1 MIEEH
6 EGLTGTPLSVTLEL
20 PGGSISDEH
29 LLLLI
34 LQELGVVSR
43 TAITSG
49 RLAAAGRQE
58 LMETLDAFLRSL
70 RAMGTY
76 AQIFIHDA
84 QRLPPDVLQQIE
96 VLSSGETGKL
106 FQILLVG
113 SAEPAVPAPPRART
127 RPSMARIAAGLLIA
141 AVLGGSAA
149 AVWHYREYATAF
161 VQRVASRQ

>member
-1 MIEEH
+1 
-6 EGLTGTPLSVTLEL
+6 
-20 PGGSISDEH
+20 
-29 LLLLI
+29 
-34 LQELGVVSR
+34 
-43 TAITSG
+43 
-49 RLAAAGRQE
+49 
-58 LMETLDAFLRSL
+58 METLDAFLRSL

-84 QRLPPDVLQQIE
+84 QRLPPDVRQQIE

-113 SAEPAVPAPPRART
+113 SAEPAAVPAPPRART